1 MTTKRLRSKEAAPG
15 TLLHPD
21 FEYVPSRSTDIRKT
35 FARIREAQRKAVVVT
50 NAHVVTLKRK
60 VQS

>member
-21 FEYVPSRSTDIRKT
+21 FEYVPSRLTDIRKT
-35 FARIREAQRKAVVVT
+35 FARVREAQRKVIVSST
-50 NAHVVTLKRK
+50 HVVSFKK
-60 VQS
+60 KAQS